1 MTTQHLSPLTML
13 LSRHTRRRDFI
24 TLLGG
29 AAAWPLAARAQPDGR
44 VPLLGWLDAY
54 DNSDTGFQSIRTALR
69 EALAKLGWIEGRNLK
84 VEGRFGV
91 TDANRLRAAAVEL
104 VSLAP
109 DVIVAGGALPTRAL
123 QQATQTIPIVFT
135 GGGDA
140 AAIGLVKNI
149 ARPEGNTTGFSS
161 NEPTIGSKWLELLK
175 GAAPHL
181 TRVAIVFN
189 PDLAPTAPNY
199 IASIEAAAQ
208 ALSVKTAKV
217 PFRDAVELVR
227 SIDAF
232 AAELN
237 GSMVILPPPYTAH
250 RDAIFKLATEHR
262 LPAIYSQRFLAAEG
276 GLLFYGADIVE
287 QNCRAASY
295 VDRILRGAKVADLPV
310 QLPTKYQLAV
320 NMRTAKAMDLTI
332 PEAFLLHADELIE

>member
-1 MTTQHLSPLTML
+1 MIARMK
-13 LSRHTRRRDFI
+13 RRDFI

-29 AAAWPLAARAQPDGR
+29 AAAWPLAARAQQDGR

-54 DNSDTGFQSIRTALR
+54 DDRMRTALH

-84 VEGRFGV
+84 IDRRFGAAEA
-91 TDANRLRAAAVEL
+91 DRLRNSAVEL

-109 DVIVAGGALPTRAL
+109 DVIVAGGAAPTRAL

-149 ARPEGNTTGFSS
+149 ARPEGNITGFSS
-161 NEPTIGSKWLELLK
+161 SEPMIGGKWLELLK
-175 GAAPHL
+175 EAAPHL
-181 TRVAIVFN
+181 KKVAIVFN
-189 PDLAPTAPNY
+189 PDVAPSAPNY
-199 IASIEAAAQ
+199 IASIETAAQ
-208 ALSVKTAKV
+208 TLSVKTVKV
-217 PFRDAVELVR
+217 PFHDAIELVR

-232 AAELN
+232 AGEPN
-237 GSMVILPPPYTAH
+237 GGMLILPPPYTAH
-250 RDAIFKLATEHR
+250 RATIFKLAMQHR
-262 LPAIYSQRFLAAEG
+262 LPAMYSQRTLAVEG
-276 GLLFYGADIVE
+276 GLLSYGADIVD
-287 QNCRAASY
+287 QNRRAASY

-310 QLPTKYQLAV
+310 QLPSKYQLVV
-320 NMRTAKAMDLTI
+320 NLRTAKAIGLTI

>member
-1 MTTQHLSPLTML
+1 M
-13 LSRHTRRRDFI
+13 RRRDFI
-24 TLLGG
+24 KGIAG
-29 AAAWPLAARAQPDGR
+29 AAAWPLAARAQQDGR
-44 VPLLGWLDAY
+44 VPLIGWLDAY
-54 DNSDTGFQSIRTALR
+54 DESDAGSQSMRTALR

-84 VEGRFGV
+84 IERRFGAA
-91 TDANRLRAAAVEL
+91 DANRLRASAVEL

-109 DVIVAGGALPTRAL
+109 DVIVSGGAAPTRAL

-149 ARPEGNTTGFSS
+149 ARPEGNTTGFSTS
-161 NEPTIGSKWLELLK
+161 EPMIGGKWLELLK
-175 GAAPHL
+175 EAAPRL
-181 TRVAIVFN
+181 ARVAIVFN
-189 PDLAPTAPNY
+189 PDLAPSAPNF

-208 ALSVKTAKV
+208 TLSVKTVKV

-232 AAELN
+232 AAEPN
-237 GSMVILPPPYTAH
+237 GSMLILPPPFTAH
-250 RDAIFKLATEHR
+250 RATILKLAIQHR
-262 LPAIYSQRFLAAEG
+262 LPAMYTQRALAAEG
-276 GLLFYGADIVE
+276 GLISYSTDIVD
-287 QNCRAASY
+287 QNRRAASY

-310 QLPTKYQLAV
+310 QFPTKFQLVV
-320 NMRTAKAMDLTI
+320 NMRTAKAIGLTI

>member
-1 MTTQHLSPLTML
+1 V
-13 LSRHTRRRDFI
+13 RRRELI

-29 AAAWPLAARAQPDGR
+29 AAAAWPFAARAQQDGR
-44 VPLLGWLDAY
+44 VPLIGWLDAY
-54 DNSDTGFQSIRTALR
+54 DESDTSQSMRTALR
-69 EALAKLGWIEGRNLK
+69 EALAKLGWIEGHNLK
-84 VEGRFGV
+84 IDRRFGAA
-91 TDANRLRAAAVEL
+91 DANRLRASAVEL

-109 DVIVAGGALPTRAL
+109 DVIVAGGAAPTRAL

-161 NEPTIGSKWLELLK
+161 AEPMIGGKWLELLK
-175 GAAPHL
+175 EAAPHL
-181 TRVAIVFN
+181 KRVAIVFN

-208 ALSVKTAKV
+208 TLSVKTVKV

-232 AAELN
+232 AAEPN
-237 GSMVILPPPYTAH
+237 GSMLILPPPFTAH
-250 RDAIFKLATEHR
+250 RATIFKLATQHR
-262 LPAIYSQRFLAAEG
+262 LPAMYSNRALAAEG
-276 GLLFYGADIVE
+276 GLISYSADIVD
-287 QNCRAASY
+287 QNRRAASY

-310 QLPTKYQLAV
+310 QLPTKYQLVV
-320 NMRTAKAMDLTI
+320 NMRTAKVIGLTI

>member
-1 MTTQHLSPLTML
+1 MIATLK
-13 LSRHTRRRDFI
+13 RRQFI

-29 AAAWPLAARAQPDGR
+29 AAVAWPLAARAQQGER

-54 DNSDTGFQSIRTALR
+54 DNSDTGYQSIRTALR

-91 TDANRLRAAAVEL
+91 ADANRLRAYAVEL

-109 DVIVAGGALPTRAL
+109 DVIIAGGAMPTRAL

-140 AAIGLVKNI
+140 AAIGLVRNI

-161 NEPTIGSKWLELLK
+161 NEPMIGSKWLELLK
-175 GAAPHL
+175 AAAPHL

-199 IASIEAAAQ
+199 IASIDAAAQ
-208 ALSVKTAKV
+208 TLSVKTVKV

-232 AAELN
+232 AAEPN
-237 GSMVILPPPYTAH
+237 GSMVILSPPYTAH
-250 RDAIFKLATEHR
+250 RAT
-262 LPAIYSQRFLAAEG
+262 G
-276 GLLFYGADIVE
+276 CVWADIFAE
-287 QNCRAASY
+287 RT
-295 VDRILRGAKVADLPV
+295 LRNISPGSRGSLGLDVGRPFLP
-310 QLPTKYQLAV
+310 
-320 NMRTAKAMDLTI
+320 
-332 PEAFLLHADELIE
+332 